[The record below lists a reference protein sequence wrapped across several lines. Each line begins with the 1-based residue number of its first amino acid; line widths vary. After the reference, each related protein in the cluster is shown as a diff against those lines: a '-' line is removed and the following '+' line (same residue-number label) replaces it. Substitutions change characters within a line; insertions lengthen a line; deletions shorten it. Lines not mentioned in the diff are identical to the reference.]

1 MAGYLIRRVK
11 DLAGDGNIYF
21 LRCEPKGN
29 VFCRPWMAKKFASS
43 REAWAELNEI
53 KEYGVDYEIVHD
65 HTLEPITAN
74 DDKEGGEK

>member
-21 LRCEPKGN
+21 LRSEAKGN

-65 HTLEPITAN
+65 HTLEPINAK
-74 DDKEGGEK
+74 DEMEDSDE